1 MDASNK
7 VRIGNNAVTV
17 IGGPVGW
24 SNLSDLRAKRD
35 VRDLD
40 LGLDFILALR
50 PVQFRMIH
58 GNDRVDFG
66 FLGQDVETLLGDG
79 YNVLGIGGD
88 SDRTLSLRYSDFI
101 APLVKAV
108 QEQQA
113 QIEAQRSEIDLLK
126 AQLAELE
133 ARVAERL

>member
-1 MDASNK
+1 
-7 VRIGNNAVTV
+7 VTV

-40 LGLDFILALR
+40 LGLDLILALR